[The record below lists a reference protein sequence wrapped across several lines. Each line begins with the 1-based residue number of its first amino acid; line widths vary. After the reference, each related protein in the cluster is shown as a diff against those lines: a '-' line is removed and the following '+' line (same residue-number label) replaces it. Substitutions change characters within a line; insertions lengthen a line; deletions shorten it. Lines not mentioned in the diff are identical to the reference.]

1 MTICKNTTQEQTPL
15 LDVFT
20 PYVGYVCG
28 AEKILSYSENRSKEE
43 PKEEPVSTSTE
54 RENVLTILK
63 EENTCEK
70 FYDFVEE
77 ATLPEWIKEH
87 KQKLINRKV
96 KTFNENNWF

>member
-1 MTICKNTTQEQTPL
+1 M

-28 AEKILSYSENRSKEE
+28 AEKILSYSENL
-43 PKEEPVSTSTE
+43 PKASTE

-63 EENTCEK
+63 EENTYEK

-77 ATLPEWIKEH
+77 ASLPEWIKEH

-96 KTFNENNWF
+96 KTFNESNWF

>member
-1 MTICKNTTQEQTPL
+1 M
-15 LDVFT
+15 DVFT

-28 AEKILSYSENRSKEE
+28 AEKILSYSENH
-43 PKEEPVSTSTE
+43 PKAETKAKPERENVSTSTE

-63 EENTCEK
+63 EENTYEK

>member
-1 MTICKNTTQEQTPL
+1 M
-15 LDVFT
+15 LDIFT

-28 AEKILSYSENRSKEE
+28 AEKILSYSENHPKEE
-43 PKEEPVSTSTE
+43 PKAKPKAKPE
-54 RENVLTILK
+54 REKISMILKEESILTILK
-63 EENTCEK
+63 EENTYEK

-96 KTFNENNWF
+96 KTFNESNWF

>member
-1 MTICKNTTQEQTPL
+1 MDI
-15 LDVFT
+15 FT

-28 AEKILSYSENRSKEE
+28 AEKILSYSENHSKEE
-43 PKEEPVSTSTE
+43 PKADSKM
-54 RENVLTILK
+54 ENTLTILK
-63 EENTCEK
+63 EENTYEK

-96 KTFNENNWF
+96 KTFNESNWF

>member
-1 MTICKNTTQEQTPL
+1 M
-15 LDVFT
+15 DVFT

-28 AEKILSYSENRSKEE
+28 AEKILSYSENHPKAEPEEE
-43 PKEEPVSTSTE
+43 PKASSEREYVSTSTN

-63 EENTCEK
+63 EENTHEK

-96 KTFNENNWF
+96 KTFNESNWF

>member
-1 MTICKNTTQEQTPL
+1 M
-15 LDVFT
+15 DVFT

-28 AEKILSYSENRSKEE
+28 AEKILSYSENH
-43 PKEEPVSTSTE
+43 PKAKPKA
-54 RENVLTILK
+54 ENVLTILK
-63 EENTCEK
+63 EENTHEK

>member
-1 MTICKNTTQEQTPL
+1 M
-15 LDVFT
+15 
-20 PYVGYVCG
+20 CG
-28 AEKILSYSENRSKEE
+28 AEKILSYSENHPKEE
-43 PKEEPVSTSTE
+43 PKANFKKENISTILKEEP
-54 RENVLTILK
+54 VLTILK

-96 KTFNENNWF
+96 KTFNESNWF

>member
-1 MTICKNTTQEQTPL
+1 MLN
-15 LDVFT
+15 VFT

-43 PKEEPVSTSTE
+43 PKADHKAEPETE
-54 RENVLTILK
+54 PVLTILK
-63 EENTCEK
+63 EENTYEK

>member
-1 MTICKNTTQEQTPL
+1 M
-15 LDVFT
+15 DVFT

-28 AEKILSYSENRSKEE
+28 AEKILSYSKNHLKAEPEEE
-43 PKEEPVSTSTE
+43 PKASFEEETI
-54 RENVLTILK
+54 LTILK
-63 EENTCEK
+63 EENTYEK

-96 KTFNENNWF
+96 KTFNESNWF

>member
-1 MTICKNTTQEQTPL
+1 M

-28 AEKILSYSENRSKEE
+28 AEKILSYSENHSERENI
-43 PKEEPVSTSTE
+43 STSTE

>member
-1 MTICKNTTQEQTPL
+1 M
-15 LDVFT
+15 DVFT

-28 AEKILSYSENRSKEE
+28 AEKILSYSENH
-43 PKEEPVSTSTE
+43 PKAETKTKPERENVSTSTE